1 MAFQSITKEIL
12 TRTDGSALLDLP
24 YDMSWI
30 AGYDKEWALEDIAV
44 KTYGQSIMARPGE
57 FIGEEGY
64 IDTEALGQSCIVDV
78 LKNNSTI
85 YSTKPQFLNSGT
97 LTTAGVFSGDASFAS
112 GNRITFKV
120 HQTGSSTVG
129 KGLRFML
136 KCKV

>member
-1 MAFQSITKEIL
+1 MALQTITKEIL

-85 YSTKPQFLNSGT
+85 YSTKPQFTNGQSALSSGT
-97 LTTAGVFSGDASFAS
+97 ISTT
-112 GNRITFKV
+112 TFISD
-120 HQTGSSTVG
+120 G
-129 KGLRFML
+129 
-136 KCKV
+136 

>member
-1 MAFQSITKEIL
+1 MALQTITKEIL

-24 YDMSWI
+24 YDICWV

-85 YSTKPQFLNSGT
+85 YSTKPQFTNGQSALSSGT
-97 LTTAGVFSGDASFAS
+97 ISTTTFISGDK
-112 GNRITFKV
+112 ITFKV
-120 HQTGSSTVG
+120 TQTGSTTVG
-129 KGLRFML
+129 RGVRFTL
-136 KCKV
+136 KCRV

>member
-1 MAFQSITKEIL
+1 MALQTITKEIL

-85 YSTKPQFLNSGT
+85 YSTKPQFTNGQSALSSGT
-97 LTTAGVFSGDASFAS
+97 ISTTTFISGDK
-112 GNRITFKV
+112 ITFKV
-120 HQTGSSTVG
+120 TQTGSTTVG
-129 KGLRFML
+129 QGLVFTL
-136 KCKV
+136 KCRV

>member
-1 MAFQSITKEIL
+1 MALQTITKEIL

-85 YSTKPQFLNSGT
+85 YSTKPQFTNGQSALSSGT
-97 LTTAGVFSGDASFAS
+97 ISTTTFISGDK
-112 GNRITFKV
+112 ITFKV
-120 HQTGSSTVG
+120 TQTGSTTVG
-129 KGLRFML
+129 RGVRFTL
-136 KCKV
+136 KCRV

>member
-1 MAFQSITKEIL
+1 MALQTITKEIL
-12 TRTDGSALLDLP
+12 TRTDGIALLGLP
-24 YDMSWI
+24 YDICWV

-85 YSTKPQFLNSGT
+85 YSTKPQFTNGQSALSSGT
-97 LTTAGVFSGDASFAS
+97 ISTTTFISGDK
-112 GNRITFKV
+112 ITFKV
-120 HQTGSSTVG
+120 TQTGSTTVG
-129 KGLRFML
+129 QGLVFTL
-136 KCKV
+136 KCRV

>member
-1 MAFQSITKEIL
+1 MALQTITKEIL

-24 YDMSWI
+24 YDICWV

-85 YSTKPQFLNSGT
+85 YSTKPQFTNGQSALSSGT
-97 LTTAGVFSGDASFAS
+97 ISTTTFISGDK
-112 GNRITFKV
+112 ITFKV
-120 HQTGSSTVG
+120 TQTGSTTVG
-129 KGLRFML
+129 QGLVFTL
-136 KCKV
+136 KCRV

>member
-1 MAFQSITKEIL
+1 MALQTITKDIL

-85 YSTKPQFLNSGT
+85 YSTKPQFTNGQSALSSGT
-97 LTTAGVFSGDASFAS
+97 ISTTTFISGDK
-112 GNRITFKV
+112 ITFKV
-120 HQTGSSTVG
+120 TQTGSTTVG
-129 KGLRFML
+129 RGVRFTL
-136 KCKV
+136 KCRV

>member
-1 MAFQSITKEIL
+1 MALQYITKDIL

-85 YSTKPQFLNSGT
+85 YSTKPQFTNGQSALSSGT
-97 LTTAGVFSGDASFAS
+97 ISTTTFISGDK
-112 GNRITFKV
+112 ITFKV
-120 HQTGSSTVG
+120 TQTGSTTVG
-129 KGLRFML
+129 RGVRFTL
-136 KCKV
+136 KCRV